1 MSQQIPVAFEQK
13 FAADFMLLSQ
23 QKGSRLRGTVRDDPT
38 PGAKFFHFDRIGRTA
53 MVKKTSRHQDTPT
66 VDTPH
71 SRRRVSTDDFVW
83 ADLIDRADINKMMTS
98 PQNSY
103 MTSGMYAA
111 GRQID
116 DLIIAA
122 ARGDATAIDAVD
134 ASTAI
139 PLPAAQKIAV
149 GGTGL
154 TLAKILQVKE
164 IMDAAEVDEM
174 DRVFVYSAK
183 QGTNLLN
190 TTEIKSADFNS
201 VKALVNGQL
210 NSFLGFTWIRSER
223 LPKVS
228 NDRFCLAYQRRGV
241 GLYVNQDIT
250 TRISERPDKNYSV
263 QCYVELAMG
272 ATRIEDEAVVEIACL
287 ES

>member
-1 MSQQIPVAFEQK
+1 MSSQIPVAFEQK

-23 QKGSRLRGTVRDDPT
+23 QKGSRLRNTVRDDPT
-38 PGAKFFHFDRIGRTA
+38 PGAKYFHFDRIGKTA

-71 SRRRVSTDDFVW
+71 SRRRVGTDDYVW
-83 ADLIDRADINKMMTS
+83 ADLIDRADVNKMMTS

-122 ARGDATAIDAVD
+122 ARGDATAIDAAD
-134 ASTAI
+134 ASSTVA
-139 PLPAAQKIAV
+139 LPAAQKIAV

-174 DRVFVYSAK
+174 DRVFAYTAK

-190 TTEIKSADFNS
+190 TTEIKSADYNS

-210 NSFLGFTWIRSER
+210 NSFLGFTWIRTER

-228 NDRFCLAYQRRGV
+228 SDRYCVAYQRRGI
-241 GLYVNQDIT
+241 GLYVGQDLT

-263 QCYVELAMG
+263 QCYVEMAMG
-272 ATRIEDEAVVEIACL
+272 AVRIEDEAVVEIACL